1 MSVRANVDKA
11 NLVAQIQAMEQRF
24 RDAIRPASYAGALV
38 YYSEVKMHVP
48 RDSGLLADSI
58 YMVHSEDNSTP
69 GMRETYHVS
78 WNKKKAPHGH
88 LLEFGTSRMAARP
101 FLRPAY
107 EAAKGRAQAEI
118 MKTFREHMDGSA
130 DHRGNQ

>member
-1 MSVRANVDKA
+1 MSVRAKVDKA
-11 NLVAQIQAMEQRF
+11 NLAAQVQAMEQRF
-24 RDAIRPASYAGALV
+24 RDAIRPASYAGAQV
-38 YYSEVKMHVP
+38 YYREVKMHVP

-58 YMVHSEDNSTP
+58 YMAHSEDNSTP
-69 GMRETYHVS
+69 GMHETYHVS
-78 WNKKKAPHGH
+78 WNKKRAPHGH
-88 LLEFGTSRMAARP
+88 LQEFGTSRMAARP

-118 MKTFREHMDGSA
+118 MKTFREHMNGSA